1 MPNAYAGSIL
11 FKDEITIYKIPAL
24 DVISNDSQIKELRVR
39 FIKIP
44 FKPLS
49 NNNEEE
55 IVVSL
60 SISKIKIILSNSFLI
75 TAA

>member
-1 MPNAYAGSIL
+1 MPMLG
-11 FKDEITIYKIPAL
+11 
-24 DVISNDSQIKELRVR
+24 ISFLKMKLQFIKFPLLTSFQMTLKLKSYRVR

-49 NNNEEE
+49 KNNEEE